1 MNKQIRFYDFGKALN
16 KVNKNQHV
24 FNKVQLKL
32 RKWYKIGKIW
42 NWKSSNGEVIIKA
55 ISNILNIE

>member
-1 MNKQIRFYDFGKALN
+1 MNIQIRFYDFGKALN

-32 RKWYKIGKIW
+32 RK
-42 NWKSSNGEVIIKA
+42 
-55 ISNILNIE
+55 